1 MRVKRL
7 RRSMG
12 SSRNAGAESR
22 TATKPSAR
30 RAPGFFRREL
40 WHDRDVAGSLVSPVL
55 VGRQGELRS
64 LSRALEHVLGGAQVT
79 VLVGGEAGVGKS
91 RLVHE
96 LIDQARAAETRV
108 LIGGC
113 VELDGGGIP
122 FAPVVEMIRSL
133 AAELPAAELDGVL
146 GAARGEIGRL
156 VPELEDDQPIAPAGE
171 RDASRLLELMLGV
184 IARLSARAPLM
195 LVFEDLQWAD
205 SATLDLLALLV
216 ARTSASR
223 LLLVLSVRSDE
234 LHRAHP
240 FRRMAARWEQQRIV
254 ERLEL
259 DRLEQ
264 RDVAAQIEAILG
276 ERPDAD
282 LIEFVAERS
291 EGIPLFVEELV
302 GAVRDGRVDQDYL
315 PPSLR
320 DVLLARAEL
329 LSGDARHVL
338 RVVSAAARW
347 VPDRL
352 LAIVAGLPD
361 AQLHAA
367 LREAVEQQLL
377 VVDRSGRGYGFRH
390 ALARA
395 AIHEDLLPGERTQ
408 LHRAYAEAIENDVQ
422 LAGPDLDASS
432 MLAHHW
438 LSAHDLSRALPA
450 SVRAGR
456 ASASASA
463 PSAAQRH
470 FELALE
476 LWTQV
481 PDAPERAGID
491 HAQLLEAAAAA
502 AMRAGAGDR
511 GIALADQALAEVG
524 DGGTLERRATLLVL
538 RAVLLAD
545 LGRDGEGLAVLEQA
559 VELLPPDVPSRVSA
573 QVLASFARALAR
585 VDQLERAGEV
595 ATRALEAAQAVGAI
609 HEKLEAQV
617 TLAPAMIYGGD
628 VEAGLAL
635 TRETMDEADREGF
648 AWLAARACVGLS
660 DAQLMLGRYDEAA
673 ETAERGIARADQ
685 SGLGRTAG
693 AFMRA
698 NKAEALFRSGR
709 WEEALAGAVPSS
721 EAPGVFAGALLLLRA
736 EMHAVSGRPQEA
748 ALDLK
753 EARRHL
759 RSSAAAQFT
768 LPLAWVEAELAR
780 SGADLDE
787 AAEIVDRALAGVDA
801 GEEPRYKWPL
811 LSLGARV
818 ESERALAARDGGR
831 PAEDAERRIAVLR
844 DEAERTPATTP
855 ADHGHRAL
863 VRAEHARVAREGEAE
878 AWAAG
883 VVACRSMNEPLPLAY
898 ALLRNAEALTA
909 HGDPEGASAAAGEAL
924 GLARSMGASPLLDDV
939 RALIR
944 RARLRAGENGAL
956 DDSPPGETIPDELS
970 RLGLTVREI
979 EVLRLVADGLSN
991 SQIAERLFISRKT
1004 ASVHVS
1010 NILSKLGVATR
1021 VEAAAMAHRRGLIR
1035 DSADV

>member
-1 MRVKRL
+1 M
-7 RRSMG
+7 
-12 SSRNAGAESR
+12 
-22 TATKPSAR
+22 
-30 RAPGFFRREL
+30 
-40 WHDRDVAGSLVSPVL
+40 SPVL
-55 VGRQGELRS
+55 VGRQAES
-64 LSRALEHVLGGAQVT
+64 KALSTALEQVVSGKQVT

-96 LIDQARAAETRV
+96 LIDDARAAGTRV
-108 LIGGC
+108 LVGGC

-133 AAELPAAELDGVL
+133 AVELPATELDAVF

-156 VPELEDDQPIAPAGE
+156 VPELEDDQPAAPAGE

-184 IARLSARAPLM
+184 IGRLAARAPLM

-216 ARTSASR
+216 ARTSGSR
-223 LLLVLSVRSDE
+223 LLLVLTVRSDE
-234 LHRAHP
+234 LHRSHP
-240 FRRMAARWEQQRIV
+240 FRRMAARWEQQRTV

-259 DRLEQ
+259 DRLEP
-264 RDVAAQIEAILG
+264 RDVAAQVEAILG
-276 ERPDAD
+276 ERPEAD

-291 EGIPLFVEELV
+291 EGIPLFVEELL
-302 GAVRDGRVDQDYL
+302 GTVRDGRVDHDYL

-329 LSGDARHVL
+329 LSPDAQHVL

-352 LAIVAGLPD
+352 LAIVAGLPE
-361 AQLHAA
+361 AQLNGA
-367 LREAVEQQLL
+367 LREAVQQQLL

-408 LHRAYAEAIENDVQ
+408 LHRAYAEAIEDNAE

-438 LSAHDLSRALPA
+438 LSAHDLPRALPA

-456 ASASASA
+456 ATAAASA

-491 HAQLLEAAAAA
+491 HPQLLEAAATA
-502 AMRAGAGDR
+502 AMRAGAGER
-511 GIALADQALAEVG
+511 GLALADQALAEVG
-524 DGGTLERRATLLVL
+524 YGGTLERRATLLVL

-545 LGRDGEGLAVLEQA
+545 LGRDNEGLAVFEQA
-559 VELLPPDVPSRVSA
+559 VGLLPPDLPSRVSA
-573 QVLASFARALAR
+573 QVLASYARALAR
-585 VDQLERAGEV
+585 VDQLERAGEL
-595 ATRALEAAQAVGAI
+595 ATRALEAAQAVGATQ
-609 HEKLEAQV
+609 EKLEAQL

-628 VEAGLAL
+628 VEAGQAL
-635 TRETMDEADREGF
+635 FREIMDEADRAGF
-648 AWLAARACVGLS
+648 PWTFARACVGLS
-660 DAQLMLGRYDEAA
+660 DGQLMLGHYDEAA
-673 ETAERGIARADQ
+673 ETAERGIPQADQ
-685 SGLGRTAG
+685 AGFGRTAG

-709 WEEALAGAVPSS
+709 WEEALAGVAPAS
-721 EAPGVFAGALLLLRA
+721 EAPGVFSGALLLLRA
-736 EMHAVSGRPQEA
+736 EIHAVAGRRPEA
-748 ALDLK
+748 NSDLR
-753 EARRHL
+753 EARRQL
-759 RSSAAAQFT
+759 RNSAAAQFT
-768 LPLAWVEAELAR
+768 LPLAWVESELAR
-780 SGADLDE
+780 SSGDLDD
-787 AAEIVDRALAGVDA
+787 AAATIERALAGVDA

-811 LSLGARV
+811 LSLGARI
-818 ESERALAARDGGR
+818 EAERALAARDAGR
-831 PAEDAERRIAVLR
+831 SA
-844 DEAERTPATTP
+844 DEAEARVAALREESERTPAATE
-855 ADHGHRAL
+855 ADRGHGAL
-863 VRAEHARVAREGEAE
+863 VRAEQARAVREGEVD
-878 AWAAG
+878 AWTAAVG
-883 VVACRSMNEPLPLAY
+883 ACRPMSEPLPLGY
-898 ALLRNAEALTA
+898 ALLRHAEALTA
-909 HGDPEGASAAAGEAL
+909 HGDSEAAAAAAGEAL
-924 GLARSMGASPLLDDV
+924 GLARSMGAAPLLDDIQ
-939 RALIR
+939 ALIR
-944 RARLRAGENGAL
+944 RARLRQAGDGAT
-956 DDSPPGETIPDELS
+956 DDSLAERGMPDELS
-970 RLGLTVREI
+970 RLGLTAREV

-1035 DSADV
+1035 DSAEV